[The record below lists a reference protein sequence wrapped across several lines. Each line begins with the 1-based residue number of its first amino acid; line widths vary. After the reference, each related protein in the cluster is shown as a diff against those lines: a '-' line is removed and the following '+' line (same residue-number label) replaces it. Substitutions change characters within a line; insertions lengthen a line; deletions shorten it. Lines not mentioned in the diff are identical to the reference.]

1 MPAHAIRGR
10 LVWFTGDPFLESDGA
25 ARAFHHEPDGV
36 VSIDS
41 GRIVDVG
48 AAADVLPRLAQDC
61 RIDRYPGCV
70 ISAGF
75 IDTHVHY
82 AQTGIIAAHGA
93 VASGTRGAQL
103 LDWLNHYAFPAEAEL
118 RDRAKAERMAHAFC
132 DELIRNGTT
141 TALVFGTVF
150 PDSVD
155 ALFEEA
161 ARRNL
166 RLIAGKVL
174 MDRNA
179 PAGLLDTPQSSYDD
193 SKALIR
199 KWHGRGRASYA
210 ITPRFAPT
218 SSPEQL
224 ELAGALW
231 AEHPDVYVH
240 SHVTEN
246 AAECAWVRELFPDE
260 EKYIDVYEAFGLTG
274 RRAVYAHGV
283 HLDEDALTLCHH
295 TGTALAH
302 CPTSNLFLGSGLFNL
317 GAATRAD
324 RRVRVGLGT
333 DVGAGTSFSM
343 LATLNEAYKVAQL
356 TGSSLDGVRGW
367 YLATR
372 GAADA
377 LDLLGT
383 IGSLEPGCEADI
395 IVIDPAATPLLAL
408 RSERCQSIE
417 ELLFV
422 LMTLGDDRAIR
433 TRYIAGV
440 VHGPSSTVH
449 GPLRS

>member
-1 MPAHAIRGR
+1 MSLFAVRGH
-10 LVWFTGDPFLESDGA
+10 LVWFADDPFVAGA
-25 ARAFHHEPDGV
+25 QAFRHETDGV
-36 VSIDS
+36 VVVVD
-41 GRIVDVG
+41 GRITTVG
-48 AAADVLPRLAQDC
+48 AAADVLPLLPADTRVDH
-61 RIDRYPGCV
+61 YPGCL
-70 ISAGF
+70 ISPSF

-82 AQTGIIAAHGA
+82 AQTGMIGA
-93 VASGTRGAQL
+93 YGAQL
-103 LDWLNHYAFPAEAEL
+103 LDWLNQYAYRAEAEMA
-118 RDRAKAERMAHAFC
+118 DSAKARDMARAFC
-132 DELIRNGTT
+132 DELVRNGTT
-141 TALVFGTVF
+141 TALVFCTVF
-150 PDSVD
+150 PESVD

-166 RLIAGKVL
+166 RIIAGKVL

-179 PAGLLDTPQSSYDD
+179 PQELLDTAQSSYDQ
-193 SKALIR
+193 SNALIQ

-218 SSPEQL
+218 STPEQL

-231 AEHPDVYVH
+231 AEHPEVYVH
-240 SHVTEN
+240 SHLSEN
-246 AAECAWVRELFPDE
+246 AAECAWVRELFPDHE
-260 EKYIDVYEAFGLTG
+260 RYIDVYEAFGLTG

-283 HLDEDALTLCHH
+283 HLNDDDFALCHH

-317 GAATRAD
+317 GMATRAD
-324 RRVRVGLGT
+324 RRVHVGLGT
-333 DVGAGTSFSM
+333 DIGAGTSFSM

-356 TGSSLDGVRGW
+356 TGSTLDGIRGW

-377 LDLLGT
+377 LDLSGT
-383 IGSLEPGCEADI
+383 IGSLEAGCEADM
-395 IVIDPAATPLLAL
+395 IVIDPAATPLLKL
-408 RSERCQSIE
+408 RSERCESIQ

-433 TRYIAGV
+433 ATYLAGV
-440 VHGPSSTVH
+440 SQIRTDSTH
-449 GPLRS
+449 L

>member
-1 MPAHAIRGR
+1 M
-10 LVWFTGDPFLESDGA
+10 WFDDDPFVAGFRALRHETDGI
-25 ARAFHHEPDGV
+25 V
-36 VSIDS
+36 VTANGHITK
-41 GRIVDVG
+41 VG
-48 AAADVLPRLAQDC
+48 PASEVLPLLAPDC
-61 RIDRYPGCV
+61 RVDHYPDCL
-70 ISAGF
+70 ISPGF

-82 AQTGIIAAHGA
+82 AQTGIIGAHGTGDDAAHG
-93 VASGTRGAQL
+93 TQL
-103 LDWLNHYAFPAEAEL
+103 LDWLHRYAFAAELEMRDRTKAEA
-118 RDRAKAERMAHAFC
+118 MARAFC

-141 TALVFGTVF
+141 TALVFCTVF
-150 PDSVD
+150 PESAD

-166 RLIAGKVL
+166 RIIAGKVL

-179 PAGLLDTPQSSYDD
+179 PAALLDTPRSSYDQ
-193 SKALIR
+193 SKALIS

-218 SSPEQL
+218 STAEQL

-231 AEHPDVYVH
+231 AEHPETYVH
-240 SHVTEN
+240 SHLSES
-246 AAECAWVRELFPDE
+246 AAECAWVRELFPDH
-260 EKYIDVYEAFGLTG
+260 KRYLDVYEAFGLTG
-274 RRAVYAHGV
+274 RRALFAHGV
-283 HLDEDALTLCHH
+283 HLDDEDFALCHH

-317 GAATRAD
+317 GMATVAD
-324 RRVRVGLGT
+324 RRVKIGLGT
-333 DVGAGTSFSM
+333 DIGAGTSFSM

-356 TGSSLDGVRGW
+356 TGSALDGVRGW

-377 LDLLGT
+377 LDLAGT
-383 IGSLEPGCEADI
+383 IGSLEPGCEADV
-395 IVIDPAATPLLAL
+395 IVIDPSATPLLKL

-433 TRYIAGV
+433 ATYVAGADV
-440 VHGPSSTVH
+440 TSS
-449 GPLRS
+449 RR

>member
-1 MPAHAIRGR
+1 MSSSAVRGR
-10 LVWFTGDPFLESDGA
+10 LVWFVDDPFVAG
-25 ARAFHHEPDGV
+25 ARAFRHEADGIV
-36 VSIDS
+36 AIED
-41 GRIVDVG
+41 GRITQAG
-48 AAADVLPRLAQDC
+48 AAADILPQLPPDC

-70 ISAGF
+70 ISPGF

-82 AQTGIIAAHGA
+82 AQTGIIGAHGA
-93 VASGTRGAQL
+93 GTSNAPGAQL
-103 LDWLNHYAFPAEAEL
+103 LDWLNQYAFPAEL
-118 RDRAKAERMAHAFC
+118 QMRDRANADAMARAFC
-132 DELIRNGTT
+132 DEIVRNGTT
-141 TALVFGTVF
+141 TALVFCTVF
-150 PDSVD
+150 SDSVD

-174 MDRNA
+174 MDRHA
-179 PAGLLDTPQSSYDD
+179 PAALVDTARSSYDD
-193 SKALIR
+193 SRALIA
-199 KWHGRGRASYA
+199 KWHGRGRARYA

-231 AEHPDVYVH
+231 AEHPDAYVH
-240 SHVTEN
+240 SHLSEN
-246 AAECAWVRELFPDE
+246 AAECAWVRELFPEHDR
-260 EKYIDVYEAFGLTG
+260 YLDVYEAFGLTG
-274 RRAVYAHGV
+274 RRSVFAHGV
-283 HLDEDALTLCHH
+283 HLDAEDFAQCHAS
-295 TGTALAH
+295 GTALAH

-317 GAATRAD
+317 GLATRAD
-324 RRVRVGLGT
+324 RRVHVGLGT

-356 TGSSLDGVRGW
+356 TGSALDGVTGW

-377 LDLLGT
+377 LDLAGT
-383 IGSLEPGCEADI
+383 IGSFERGCDADL
-395 IVIDPAATPLLAL
+395 IVVDPAATPLMKL
-408 RSERCQSIE
+408 RSGTCESIE

-433 TRYIAGV
+433 ATYVAGQAARV
-440 VHGPSSTVH
+440 ARTSDHA
-449 GPLRS
+449 